1 MIDPAAEDKMQG
13 NHEASPGCPK
23 DNASHSNS
31 QESGNFVPW
40 FPEHKAGKDATASDF
55 MKTNNSMIWEPCAM
69 LNQSYGPFYRQETFA
84 PSYSYP
90 NFLMVRPVQMN
101 AFENNIYPANRDYP
115 FPTDNRYSYMPP
127 PVKMIPQAYP
137 YKGQIQEFHYFVVI
151 DFEATCDKE
160 RNPHPQEIIEFPSVL
175 VNSAT
180 GQLEAV
186 FQTYVRPAYHQHL
199 TDFCKELTGI
209 QQIQVKLY
217 EFIVF
222 DWRRKQADGEIPILA
237 EEYSKAI
244 AIAGRTK
251 NTDLATELFCDAIAA
266 GIHETC
272 LYNALMSAYMYN
284 GFIKNA
290 VSVFEDLKRDAK
302 CKPTIVSYNILLSV
316 FGRSMLV
323 DHMETVLRA
332 IDDSQLSYTITT
344 YNTAIAAYVTA
355 WKWDKMESM
364 YESMVKGS
372 IKPDADT
379 LLLLLKGYAH
389 SVNIEKM
396 EQIYDQIKEI
406 VNNRQVKV
414 IHAMICAYTKSS
426 HPDRVKKVEALL
438 KHIPEDEYRS
448 WLNVLLIRM
457 YAQEDSVDVMEG
469 LISEALQQNTTVT
482 TVGIMRSII
491 SSYFRSSAVD
501 ELARFIRKAENAG
514 WRLCRSLYHRKM
526 VMYGQQNRL
535 GEMHKVLDEM
545 ENFRLSRTK
554 KTFMIMYK
562 AYSNRGRRSEAETI
576 IGMMWKYGFVDPQ
589 DSLVTLLKLL
599 NND

>member
-1 MIDPAAEDKMQG
+1 MCLAVSMARGTQVLFILRRCYFSFPRALFPPYPNTIFPFRRFCSDIRDRIILLSE
-13 NHEASPGCPK
+13 S
-23 DNASHSNS
+23 NASLTEDAKKALRSEVS
-31 QESGNFVPW
+31 DLADELLALPDDEDLSKFLDSGRFAAFLCRP
-40 FPEHKAGKDATASDF
+40 PAGFASVELLF
-55 MKTNNSMIWEPCAM
+55 CLKS
-69 LNQSYGPFYRQETFA
+69 
-84 PSYSYP
+84 
-90 NFLMVRPVQMN
+90 RPLLALQ
-101 AFENNIYPANRDYP
+101 
-115 FPTDNRYSYMPP
+115 
-127 PVKMIPQAYP
+127 
-137 YKGQIQEFHYFVVI
+137 
-151 DFEATCDKE
+151 
-160 RNPHPQEIIEFPSVL
+160 
-175 VNSAT
+175 
-180 GQLEAV
+180 
-186 FQTYVRPAYHQHL
+186 
-199 TDFCKELTGI
+199 
-209 QQIQVKLY
+209 
-217 EFIVF
+217 VF

-406 VNNRQVKV
+406 VNNRQV
-414 IHAMICAYTKSS
+414 
-426 HPDRVKKVEALL
+426 EALL

-501 ELARFIRKAENAG
+501 ELARFIRKAENAEDILASCKNGCGVEVSVVYRG
-514 WRLCRSLYHRKM
+514 WSMEVRL
-526 VMYGQQNRL
+526 
-535 GEMHKVLDEM
+535 
-545 ENFRLSRTK
+545 
-554 KTFMIMYK
+554 
-562 AYSNRGRRSEAETI
+562 
-576 IGMMWKYGFVDPQ
+576 
-589 DSLVTLLKLL
+589 
-599 NND
+599 

>member
-1 MIDPAAEDKMQG
+1 MVKYMPVIFITSSCDHIKW
-13 NHEASPGCPK
+13 
-23 DNASHSNS
+23 HSYDVA
-31 QESGNFVPW
+31 FLRT
-40 FPEHKAGKDATASDF
+40 GKDQISVGRASRPLPIFTGGIFQRSSGHHRFIETSGAPLNLNIANNVYFPPLKYPLCSMCLAVSMARGTQVLFILRRCYFSFPRAPFPRYPNTIFPFRRFCSDIRDRIILLSESTASLTEDAKKALRSEVSDLADELLALPDDEDLSKF
-55 MKTNNSMIWEPCAM
+55 LDS
-69 LNQSYGPFYRQETFA
+69 GRFA
-84 PSYSYP
+84 A
-90 NFLMVRPVQMN
+90 LLRRP
-101 AFENNIYPANRDYP
+101 PAG
-115 FPTDNRYSYMPP
+115 F
-127 PVKMIPQAYP
+127 A
-137 YKGQIQEFHYFVVI
+137 
-151 DFEATCDKE
+151 
-160 RNPHPQEIIEFPSVL
+160 SVEL
-175 VNSAT
+175 LFCLKS
-180 GQLEAV
+180 
-186 FQTYVRPAYHQHL
+186 RPLLALQ
-199 TDFCKELTGI
+199 
-209 QQIQVKLY
+209 
-217 EFIVF
+217 VF

-244 AIAGRTK
+244 AIAGRTM
-251 NTDLATELFCDAIAA
+251 NADLATELFCDAIAA

-426 HPDRVKKVEALL
+426 HPDRVKKVETLL
-438 KHIPEDEYRS
+438 KHIPEDEYRP

-491 SSYFRSSAVD
+491 SSYFRSNAVD
-501 ELARFIRKAENAG
+501 QLARFIRKAENAG
-514 WRLCRSLYHRKM
+514 WRLCRSLYHCKM

-535 GEMHKVLDEM
+535 GEMHKTFSPFNLQSVFTLYYDVGQPRIKQNAGIITGTNFLNVFETSEM
-545 ENFRLSRTK
+545 SCEL
-554 KTFMIMYK
+554 
-562 AYSNRGRRSEAETI
+562 
-576 IGMMWKYGFVDPQ
+576 YG
-589 DSLVTLLKLL
+589 
-599 NND
+599 